1 MAQET
6 AWGRSL
12 GAHRSRQSTPLLALG
27 CLGPGIPQNNC
38 FVYFFFLVCF
48 LVVYRGWISPGPVTP
63 EPQSR
68 QLLFLKGWITEV
80 TLQSRGDYVSKLR
93 AEKSNMQTT
102 LGATR
107 PRQAAMTR
115 SGPPLEMPLVILAS
129 WLSTFP
135 HP

>member
-1 MAQET
+1 M
-6 AWGRSL
+6 
-12 GAHRSRQSTPLLALG
+12 
-27 CLGPGIPQNNC
+27 
-38 FVYFFFLVCF
+38 
-48 LVVYRGWISPGPVTP
+48 TP

-93 AEKSNMQTT
+93 AEKSNRQTT
-102 LGATR
+102 LGATQ

-135 HP
+135 YP